1 LTLWEKSDLNETQK
15 EDIMSD
21 LVVIGF
27 EDEHTSFEM
36 RAALAKLQKE

>member
-1 LTLWEKSDLNETQK
+1 
-15 EDIMSD
+15 MSD

-27 EDEHTSFEM
+27 EDEHTAFEM